1 MTCLSLHHNRLTGKH
16 FFAHIVRLVYECTTN
31 LKRPCCCT
39 GNIPTELGRC
49 TAMKELTL
57 RTNQLTGTYFFAHI
71 ARLVYESTIVLCPK
85 KCVGANPHR
94 ACDVCTHAVET
105 HCASRFAAPGLVGQ
119 AQPRSRRSCRRT
131 YPAAVCSC
139 DRAPTGAAR
148 WCETERGTPG
158 KEL

>member
-1 MTCLSLHHNRLTGKH
+1 MVNESTMNSKGRS
-16 FFAHIVRLVYECTTN
+16 R
-31 LKRPCCCT
+31 CT
-39 GNIPTELGRC
+39 GNIPTELGLC
-49 TAMKELTL
+49 TGMAALSL
-57 RTNQLTGTYFFAHI
+57 RYNQLTGKHFSAHI
-71 ARLVYESTIVLCPK
+71 VALVYESTIVLCPK

-131 YPAAVCSC
+131 YPAALCPC